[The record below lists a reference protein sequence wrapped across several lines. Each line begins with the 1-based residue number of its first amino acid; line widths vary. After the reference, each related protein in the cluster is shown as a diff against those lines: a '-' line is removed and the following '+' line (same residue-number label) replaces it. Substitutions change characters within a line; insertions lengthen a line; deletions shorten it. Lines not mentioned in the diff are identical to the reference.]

1 MGEDQAQ
8 GALRVSINKVGRINM
23 GRLDNKVAIITAS
36 AQGMGRASVL
46 RFVQEGALVV
56 AADINKTGGEAVI
69 GECKGPGKAVFQH
82 TDLTRED
89 QIVTLIARAVQEFG
103 RLNVVFNVAGNIPPD
118 GPLGPFENTTAEG
131 WDKVMALTLR
141 SVFLMVKHSLP
152 QLRKAGG
159 GSIINVASV
168 AGFRPDPYLLAYS
181 AAKAGV
187 INLTQAV
194 SAVAAKDFIRV
205 NCICPGWTNSPS
217 AYNNIEGGEPAA
229 AELLAKL
236 QPIPR
241 AGRPEDIAALGVF
254 LAGDESG
261 FITGAMIPADGGQ
274 SAMAPRPHVQD
285 VYFGDAHPPL
295 ERPKVRLKG
304 AS

>member
-1 MGEDQAQ
+1 
-8 GALRVSINKVGRINM
+8 M

-89 QIVTLIARAVQEFG
+89 QITALIARAVKEFG

-131 WDKVMALTLR
+131 WDRVMALTLR
-141 SVFLMVKHSLP
+141 SVFLMIKHSLP
-152 QLRKAGG
+152 ELRKAGG

-168 AGFRPDPYLLAYS
+168 AGLRADPYLLAYS

-187 INLTQAV
+187 VNLTQAV
-194 SAVAAKDFIRV
+194 SAVAGKDFIRV
-205 NCICPGWTNSPS
+205 NCICPGWVNTPA
-217 AYNNIEGGEPAA
+217 AYNNVEGGE
-229 AELLAKL
+229 EVLAKVL
-236 QPIPR
+236 AKFQPIPR
-241 AGRPEDIAALGVF
+241 AGRAEDIAGMGAF
-254 LAGDESG
+254 LASDDAEWM
-261 FITGAMIPADGGQ
+261 TGSVIAFDGGQ
-274 SAMAPRPHVQD
+274 AAMPPRPSVQD
-285 VYFGDAHPPL
+285 AYFGGYHVPL
-295 ERPKVRLKG
+295 ERPNIPLKPR
-304 AS
+304 

>member
-1 MGEDQAQ
+1 
-8 GALRVSINKVGRINM
+8 M

-89 QIVTLIARAVQEFG
+89 QITALIARAVKEFG

-131 WDKVMALTLR
+131 WDRVMALTLR
-141 SVFLMVKHSLP
+141 SVFLMIKHSLP
-152 QLRKAGG
+152 ELRKAGG

-168 AGFRPDPYLLAYS
+168 AGLRADPYLLAYS

-187 INLTQAV
+187 VNLTQAV
-194 SAVAAKDFIRV
+194 SAVAGKDFIRV
-205 NCICPGWTNSPS
+205 NCICPGWVNTPA
-217 AYNNIEGGEPAA
+217 AYNNVEGGEEVLARV
-229 AELLAKL
+229 LAKF

-241 AGRPEDIAALGVF
+241 AGRAEDIAGMGAF
-254 LAGDESG
+254 LASDDAQWM
-261 FITGAMIPADGGQ
+261 TGSVIAFDGGQ
-274 SAMAPRPHVQD
+274 AAMPPRPSVQD
-285 VYFGDAHPPL
+285 AYFGGYHVPL
-295 ERPKVRLKG
+295 ERPNIPLKPR
-304 AS
+304 